1 MSVVLPAYFG
11 QQAVLGKYEL
21 SSLEGN
27 NSTRLVDGTKM
38 KLNDQGRVCQIE
50 YPSGA
55 TVRRHE
61 KYVLVRSNN
70 SSYWFGDS
78 NGRWYPI
85 D

>member
-11 QQAVLGKYEL
+11 QQAAISKYEL
-21 SSLEGN
+21 SDFQGS
-27 NSTRLVDGTKM
+27 NSSRLVDGTQM
-38 KLNDQGRVCQIE
+38 KTNADGRISQIQ

-55 TVRRHE
+55 TVRRHDS
-61 KYVLVRSNN
+61 YVLVRSNN